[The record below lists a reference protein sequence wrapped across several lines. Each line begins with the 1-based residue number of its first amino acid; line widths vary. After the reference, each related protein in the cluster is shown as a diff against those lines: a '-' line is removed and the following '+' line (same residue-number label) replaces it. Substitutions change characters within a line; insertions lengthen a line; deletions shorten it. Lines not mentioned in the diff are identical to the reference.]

1 MKIIID
7 YREKDLIELCN
18 SKLNENFKNI
28 NIIHENLP
36 IGDVIIKDDNDN
48 ELIIIERKSL
58 KDLAASINDG
68 RYSEQSFRL
77 NNCNIHNHNIIY
89 LIEGE
94 WSLYNKYKHKGRIT
108 EQTLIS
114 SIISIN
120 YFKGFSIYRTSHT
133 TESAAYILYLADKLE
148 REKGKKIP
156 FYTNKNNNEISN
168 EQNINSNDIQS
179 SLNSNLVIKEEDNEK
194 QTVNYCEVSKRVK
207 KDNIT
212 VNNIGEIL
220 LSQIPNVS
228 CQSAIAIMEKFKTIK
243 NLIENLEKDNKCLND
258 ITTGKNGK
266 TRRLNKNCI
275 INIFNYLLQ
284 KENEI
289 VISE

>member
-1 MKIIID
+1 MKVILD

-18 SKLNENFKNI
+18 SKLNEEFKNI
-28 NIIHENLP
+28 NLSNENLP

-68 RYSEQSFRL
+68 RYTEQSFRL
-77 NNCNIHNHNIIY
+77 NNCSVHNHNIIY

-94 WSLYNKYKHKGRIT
+94 WSEYNKYKHKKRIS
-108 EQTLIS
+108 EQTLLS

-120 YFKGFSIYRTSHT
+120 YFKGFSLYRTNNTS
-133 TESAAYILYLADKLE
+133 ESASYILHLADKIE
-148 REKGKKIP
+148 REKGKKQPYYINGNSSSVDEP
-156 FYTNKNNNEISN
+156 NQSSF
-168 EQNINSNDIQS
+168 NINATTNTQSN
-179 SLNSNLVIKEEDNEK
+179 NKVE
-194 QTVNYCEVSKRVK
+194 NYCEVSKRIK

-220 LSQIPNVS
+220 LAQIPNVS
-228 CQSAIAIMEKFKTIK
+228 SQSAIAIMEKFKTIK
-243 NLIENLEKDNKCLND
+243 NLIENLEKDDNCLNE
-258 ITTGKNGK
+258 IVTGKNGK
-266 TRRLNKNCI
+266 FRRLNKNCI
-275 INIFNYLLQ
+275 INVFKYLLQ

-289 VISE
+289 VISENEIVISK

>member
-1 MKIIID
+1 MKVILD

-18 SKLNENFKNI
+18 SKLNEDLKNI
-28 NIIHENLP
+28 HLSSENLP

-48 ELIIIERKSL
+48 ELIIIERQSL

-68 RYSEQSFRL
+68 RYAEQSFRL
-77 NNCNIHNHNIIY
+77 NNCSVHNHNIIY

-94 WSLYNKYKHKGRIT
+94 WSEYNKYKHKKRIS
-108 EQTLIS
+108 EQTLLS

-120 YFKGFSIYRTSHT
+120 YFKGFSLYRTSST
-133 TESAAYILYLADKLE
+133 SESASYILHLADKLE
-148 REKGKKIP
+148 REKSKKQPYYINGNSSSVDE
-156 FYTNKNNNEISN
+156 TN
-168 EQNINSNDIQS
+168 QS
-179 SLNSNLVIKEEDNEK
+179 SSNLDATSNI
-194 QTVNYCEVSKRVK
+194 QTNNKVENYCEVSKRIK

-228 CQSAIAIMEKFKTIK
+228 SQSAIAIMEKFKTIK
-243 NLIENLEKDNKCLND
+243 NLIENLEKNSNCLND

-266 TRRLNKNCI
+266 SRRLNKNCI
-275 INIFNYLLQ
+275 INVFNYLLQ

-289 VISE
+289 VISENEIVISE

>member
-1 MKIIID
+1 MKVILD

-18 SKLNENFKNI
+18 SKLNEELKNI
-28 NIIHENLP
+28 HLSNENLP

-68 RYSEQSFRL
+68 RYTEQSFRL
-77 NNCNIHNHNIIY
+77 NNCSVHNHNIIY

-94 WSLYNKYKHKGRIT
+94 WSEYNKYKHKKRIS
-108 EQTLIS
+108 EQTLLS

-120 YFKGFSIYRTSHT
+120 YFKGFSLYRTNNTS
-133 TESAAYILYLADKLE
+133 ESASYILHLADKLE
-148 REKGKKIP
+148 REKGKKQPYYINGNSSSVDEP
-156 FYTNKNNNEISN
+156 SQSSF
-168 EQNINSNDIQS
+168 NINATTNTQSN
-179 SLNSNLVIKEEDNEK
+179 NKVE
-194 QTVNYCEVSKRVK
+194 NYCEVSKRIK

-228 CQSAIAIMEKFKTIK
+228 SQSAIAIMEKFKTIK
-243 NLIENLEKDNKCLND
+243 NLIENLEKDDNCLNE
-258 ITTGKNGK
+258 IVTGKNGK
-266 TRRLNKNCI
+266 FRRLNKNCI
-275 INIFNYLLQ
+275 INVFKYLLQ

-289 VISE
+289 VISENEIVISK